1 VNVIVGLCA
10 ICRNAR
16 IIENRR
22 GSTFWLCAL
31 SRTDARF
38 PRYPSLPVLEC
49 SGYVDGTPRRNEGLP
64 GQPSDER
71 GA

>member
-49 SGYVDGTPRRNEGLP
+49 SGYMNGTPRRAEG
-64 GQPSDER
+64 PSGPSPDER
-71 GA
+71 DA